1 MCWLSVQNF
10 FTWITLE
17 VEEMSLFTI
26 PKKGVMYFF
35 AYCRGSSFFQAV
47 LVIVNTQLNGRV
59 CVKKRKY
66 CTTSQVFAKVI
77 KQ

>member
-1 MCWLSVQNF
+1 M
-10 FTWITLE
+10 WITLEE

-35 AYCRGSSFFQAV
+35 AYCGGSSFFQAV

-59 CVKKRKY
+59 CVNK
-66 CTTSQVFAKVI
+66 I
-77 KQ
+77 K